1 MAKPAYPLT
10 AIRIVMLYC
19 GFALLW
25 IFGSDHLLH
34 LTISDPEVNSL
45 LGTAK
50 GVAFVCISGCIIYLL
65 LATWRKQQFFDTV
78 VSVRYKQLRVIALIL
93 VFLLAVPAIAF
104 VTKWVHGNQLKAEAM
119 ADLRT
124 VTEIKRQQLEL
135 WLAERQYD
143 INGLSRDS
151 SFRQKLERY
160 LKLEGEADSAD
171 VKNRLASMLAEH
183 SFHSLVLVDPQGH
196 HRLALGRPLKFD
208 LFSGGKDQPQPAT
221 QCDHDRQDSYCQL
234 SWVLPLA
241 IGQQIYQLVF
251 VVDTSL
257 YLFPSV
263 QNWPMSSPTAEVLLV
278 QQQGRS
284 VVFLNPLRHPQQAVV
299 KNTDIDGPL
308 LAAKALRQRQFHTAE
323 ELDYRNQSV
332 LGAYTP
338 IRQTNWML
346 VSKIDIA
353 EVLQPLDTLLLWLS
367 MMSGTLLMLLVLGA
381 LLYWRELMQSHQL
394 ALAAKQTEQDKTVQ
408 AFFDMP
414 FSGMAILSRTHQP
427 FIRVNKK
434 LQSLLGY
441 SESELLRLSLRDL
454 AQDPEQFMATSFT
467 SKLQQF
473 AESDIQLRHQT
484 GRILTIKL
492 MMQRLSQ
499 EGQADQLLATF
510 DDVTEKRQLYADLS
524 RSHQQQLQNSQQL
537 DAILAASSTV
547 LHRIELDGRQCK
559 TTWVSSNIE
568 RLLGYSVEQSLM
580 DSWWENGVHPDD
592 KPLASLAVEQTL
604 LHGHYRHEYRFFD
617 AAGQL
622 RFIRDDLRLLPEL
635 KQGQQH
641 IIGAMVDITELRHA
655 RLEQEASSDK
665 LKALFNTMSEGLV
678 LHDKTGAIVDAN
690 PSAERMLNCSL
701 AEMQGRI
708 PRAEEW
714 HTIYEDGSQ
723 FPAELYPSNEV
734 LRTAAPVRDVVM
746 GIERGHT
753 QRWLKVN
760 AEPLFEQEQLSGVLV
775 TVDDISAEVDFRREL
790 KQRALVMSNLAD
802 MAARFLQ
809 HSDWLQLLRSMLPSI
824 SRALDVDAIYL
835 YQNTTAHERVSGTLL
850 TQWRRD
856 QKEHI
861 RTFKQLNNKLSRWYP
876 AIAQLTKGTIV
887 AGQAADMDKMLQ
899 PLLKRFRIQAIA
911 LMPVM
916 VDGLWWGLLGV
927 ELHHRG
933 REWNQVELD
942 ALKML
947 ATALGNAV
955 KRQQFESSLQQAAA
969 VYESTR
975 EGIMVTDASNRIIQV
990 NQSLLQMLG
999 YEESEVIGNTPAM
1012 FSSGRH
1018 DQAFYRQMWQELS
1031 EHGHWQGEVWNR
1043 RKNGEIYPELLSIN
1057 TILDASRQ
1065 VSHYVAVFADITQ
1078 LKASEQELA
1087 YLAHHD
1093 VLTDLPNRLLMS
1105 SRLQNAVDLAK
1116 RDQHQFAVLMMD
1128 LDRFKYINDSFGH
1141 PAGDELLKL
1150 VAASLKRRLR
1160 EIDTVARFG
1169 GDEFIILLE
1178 QLHQSEDA
1186 ARFATQL
1193 INDMSQPWLLSNN
1206 AEVRIGASIGISVYP
1221 DHGTEGEILLSNADA
1236 ALYRAKE
1243 QGRGRFAYYSDD
1255 LTLYARQRIDLE
1267 ARLRGALAQ
1276 NQFLVYYQPQTDIK
1290 TGRIVGAE
1298 ALVRWNDPVEG
1309 LIAPARFIPIA
1320 EDTGLIGAIGDWVL
1334 AETCRQG
1341 ALWRKAGLPDLKL
1354 AVNLSSHQF
1363 SHGDIGAQT
1372 AQILRDTAFPAEL
1385 LELELTESA
1394 IMSREQQAERVL
1406 SDLHTMGVNL
1416 AIDDFGTGYSSFAYL
1431 QRYQLDV
1438 LKIDKSFVDEVAE
1451 NSESQAIVTAIISMA
1466 HILGLKA
1473 LAEGVEHQAQ
1483 LDYLSLQGC
1492 DYYQGY
1498 LCSKPLPAAD
1508 FEQLIRSQLS

>member
-1 MAKPAYPLT
+1 MTKPAYPLT
-10 AIRIVMLYC
+10 AIRIVLLYC

-45 LGTAK
+45 LGTVK
-50 GVAFVCISGCIIYLL
+50 GVAFVCISGCIIYVL
-65 LATWRKQQFFDTV
+65 LATWRKQQFFDSV
-78 VSVRYKQLRVIALIL
+78 VSVRYKQLRVIAVIL
-93 VFLLAVPAIAF
+93 AFLLAIPAMAYI
-104 VTKWVHGNQLKAEAM
+104 TKSIHGSQLKTQAL
-119 ADLRT
+119 ADLRN
-124 VTEIKRQQLEL
+124 VTEIKKQQLEL

-151 SFRQKLERY
+151 SFRQELQHYLEQ
-160 LKLEGEADSAD
+160 GTHITQ
-171 VKNRLASMLAEH
+171 VQNRLAALITEH
-183 SFHSLVLVDPQGH
+183 SFHSVLLLDPKGKQ
-196 HRLALGRPLKFD
+196 RLLLGSPLKFD
-208 LFSGGKDQPQPAT
+208 VWSAGQDQAQPAT
-221 QCDHDRQDSYCQL
+221 QCDHSNMDGYCQL
-234 SWVLPLA
+234 SWFIPLA

-257 YLFPSV
+257 YLFPSI
-263 QNWPMSSPTAEVLLV
+263 QNWPVSSPTAEVLLV
-278 QQQGRS
+278 QQRGRS
-284 VVFLNPLRHPQQAVV
+284 VVFLNPLRHPQLSATQDTD
-299 KNTDIDGPL
+299 TDIDGPL
-308 LAAKALRQRQFHTAE
+308 LVAKALRQRQFNTAE
-323 ELDYRNQSV
+323 ELDYRHQQV

-338 IRQTNWML
+338 IQQTNWML
-346 VSKIDIA
+346 VSKIDVA

-367 MMSGTLLMLLVLGA
+367 MISGTLLMLMVLGA

-408 AFFDMP
+408 AFFDVP

-427 FIRVNKK
+427 FIRVNQK

-441 SESELLRLSLRDL
+441 SEAQLLRLSLRDL
-454 AQDPEQFMATSFT
+454 ALHPEQFMATSFA
-467 SKLQQF
+467 SKDQNLAQ
-473 AESDIQLRHQT
+473 SDIQLQHQS
-484 GRILTIKL
+484 GRVLTIKL
-492 MMQRLSQ
+492 MMQRFSQ
-499 EGQADQLLATF
+499 EGQPDQLLATF

-524 RSHQQQLQNSQQL
+524 RSHQQLLQNSQQL

-547 LHRIELDGRQCK
+547 LHRIELDGSQCR
-559 TTWVSSNIE
+559 TSWVSSNVE
-568 RLLGYSVEQSLM
+568 RLFGYSVEQSLREQ
-580 DSWWENGVHPDD
+580 WWEKGVHPDD
-592 KPLASLAVEQTL
+592 KARAELAIEQTL

-617 AAGQL
+617 AAGYL

-635 KQGQQH
+635 TKGQQH
-641 IIGAMVDITELRHA
+641 IIGAMVDITELRQA
-655 RLEQEASSDK
+655 KLEQEASSDK
-665 LKALFNTMSEGLV
+665 LKTLFNTMSEGLV

-690 PSAERMLNCSL
+690 PAAESMLNCSL
-701 AEMQGRI
+701 AEMRAQE

-714 HTIYEDGSQ
+714 KTIYEDGSQ
-723 FPAELYPSNEV
+723 YPTELYPSNEV
-734 LRTAAPVRDVVM
+734 LRTGGPVRDVVM
-746 GIERGHT
+746 GIERGQV

-775 TVDDISAEVDFRREL
+775 TVDDISAEVHFRREL

-824 SRALDVDAIYL
+824 TRALDVDAIYL
-835 YQNTTAHERVSGTLL
+835 YKNTVQQELISGALL

-856 QKEHI
+856 QKEHV
-861 RTFKQLNNKLSRWYP
+861 RTFKQLNHRLSRWYP
-876 AIAQLTKGTIV
+876 AIEQLMKGNMV
-887 AGQAADMDKMLQ
+887 AGQAKDMDPMLQ
-899 PLLKRFRIQAIA
+899 PVLKRFRIQAIA

-916 VDGLWWGLLGV
+916 VDGVWWGLLGV
-927 ELHHRG
+927 EQHHRC

-969 VYESTR
+969 VFESTR

-999 YEESEVIGNTPAM
+999 YKESEVIGNTPAM

-1018 DQAFYRQMWQELS
+1018 DQAFYTQMWQELS
-1031 EHGHWQGEVWNR
+1031 EQGHWQGEVWNR
-1043 RKNGEIYPELLSIN
+1043 RKNGEIYPELLSIS
-1057 TILDASRQ
+1057 TILDAAGDI
-1065 VSHYVAVFADITQ
+1065 SHYVAVFADITQ

-1150 VAASLKRRLR
+1150 VAASLKQRLR

-1221 DHGTEGEILLSNADA
+1221 DHGTEGETLLSNADA

-1276 NQFLVYYQPQTDIK
+1276 DQFLVYYQPQLEIE

-1298 ALVRWNDPVEG
+1298 ALVRWNDPIEG

-1320 EDTGLIGAIGDWVL
+1320 EDTGLIGSIGDWVL
-1334 AETCRQG
+1334 AQTCRQG
-1341 ALWRKAGLPDLKL
+1341 ALWREAGLPDLKL

-1363 SHGDIGAQT
+1363 SHGNIGAQT
-1372 AQILRDTAFPAEL
+1372 AQILNETGFPARF

-1394 IMSREQQAERVL
+1394 IMSREQQAELVL
-1406 SDLHTMGVNL
+1406 SDLHQMGVNL

-1438 LKIDKSFVDEVAE
+1438 LKIDKSFIDDVAE
-1451 NSESQAIVTAIISMA
+1451 NTESQAIVTAIISMA

-1473 LAEGVEHQAQ
+1473 LAEGVEQQAQ
-1483 LDYLSLQGC
+1483 LEFLRQQGC

-1498 LCSKPLPAAD
+1498 LCSKPLPAEK
-1508 FEQLIRSQLS
+1508 FEQLVRNQNF